1 MECVSTLFG
10 RQVGLEPTTH
20 GTTIRYSNQL
30 SYNRHV
36 FVPKGRGKNTL
47 FLDIRNK
54 VGKKFRLSQTSC
66 VKPICLFYTKL

>member
-1 MECVSTLFG
+1 MECVSTLSG

-36 FVPKGRGKNTL
+36 GILKRRGKNTL
-47 FLDIRNK
+47 FLNIRNT
-54 VGKKFRLSQTSC
+54 VGKNVYDFTNIVRETDL
-66 VKPICLFYTKL
+66 PF